1 LQGEKSDVFRAEH
14 LVSFEESD
22 QTNHPA
28 NQRREPAD
36 RYFSLRTLVLLQV
49 AFQALI
55 QKVLPTR

>member
-1 LQGEKSDVFRAEH
+1 LQAEKSDVFRAEH

-36 RYFSLRTLVLLQV
+36 RYLSLRTLWIAEVH
-49 AFQALI
+49 
-55 QKVLPTR
+55 P